1 MKRNSKIYGALLL
14 SMGAAVL
21 LAGCGTRHV
30 SRDISAQGTAGEVIF
45 PSVDKIVL
53 KEGTFPNVTSLR
65 AVGPGVTKD
74 QLYYLLGRPHFRE
87 GYAGVRE
94 WDYLFH
100 FRKDGK
106 IITCQYKAIFDEN
119 YLAQSFHWAPESCA
133 DVLLEPAAPAAPAAP
148 EPAAQT
154 RFELSADALFA
165 FGKHGA
171 GDILPK
177 GREQLAEIAEK
188 LKHGSDVSIT
198 VVGHTDRIGSDAA
211 NQLLSERRAQTVR
224 GYLAE
229 RGVPAASISARGQ
242 GESEPVVQCEEQNR
256 TALIACLAPNRRVEI
271 SVTAVTRD

>member
-1 MKRNSKIYGALLL
+1 MKRYSKIYLALLA

-45 PSVDKIVL
+45 PSVDKIVM

-106 IITCQYKAIFDEN
+106 IITCQYKAIFDED
-119 YLAQSFHWAPESCA
+119 YHAQSFHWLPAGCA
-133 DVLLEPAAPAAPAAP
+133 DMLAEPVAAAPAAPAAP
-148 EPAAQT
+148 AET
-154 RFELSADALFA
+154 RFNLSADALFA
-165 FGKHGA
+165 FAKYGS
-171 GDILPK
+171 GDILPN
-177 GREQLAEIAEK
+177 GRDELAAIATQLKDSKA
-188 LKHGSDVSIT
+188 SIS

-229 RGVPAASISARGQ
+229 RGVPAANISATGR
-242 GESEPVVQCEEQNR
+242 GESEPVIQCDEQDR
-256 TALIACLAPNRRVEI
+256 AALIGCLTPNRRVEI
-271 SVTAVTRD
+271 TVNATKQD